1 MGWQQS
7 GSSFPFLREAKRK
20 TVSSEQA
27 MDDVDMGKLV
37 IPVEATTW
45 PARSSFG
52 QPGVLLRNLPQHP
65 HGIACG
71 CIDTGDSHVQDH

>member
-1 MGWQQS
+1 
-7 GSSFPFLREAKRK
+7 
-20 TVSSEQA
+20 
-27 MDDVDMGKLV
+27 MDDVDMGKSAAP
-37 IPVEATTW
+37 IEATQW

-52 QPGVLLRNLPQHP
+52 QPGVILRNVPQYP